1 MVFKNWGC
9 TLAPLWF
16 GMFAGFAFCNTTWA
30 EDNTKIGR
38 INWRSVYADAAEEA
52 AAANKPLL
60 IEVTAVWCG
69 ACRQM
74 QQLTFSDRRV
84 IQRVESAYVPLVIDA
99 DEHPDLVAGFRV
111 ASLPTTLVVSPDLKI
126 LKRFTGYQ
134 SASVLLPELERIVQ
148 QQFAVNAVIQPASS
162 TSVRTLKLPLD
173 TVPPVS
179 ASEPA
184 NTKNFA
190 FDGFDLVGILDDRKL
205 RRGKPEF
212 TSTFRDQEL
221 CFHSEQQLKK
231 FLANP
236 AKYWPVANG
245 KCLVS
250 ERDGQEEAV
259 GDPRLGVTWRGRLW
273 LFADR
278 DHQQRFIQS
287 PRKYASSGM

>member
-1 MVFKNWGC
+1 MLFKDWGC
-9 TLAPLWF
+9 TRMPLWF
-16 GMFAGFAFCNTTWA
+16 GLFAACVLCDTTWA
-30 EDNTKIGR
+30 DDNTKIGR
-38 INWRSVYADAAEEA
+38 INWRSVYADAADEA

-84 IQRVESAYVPLVIDA
+84 IQRVESGYVPLVIDA

-134 SASVLLPELERIVQ
+134 SASSLFSELERISQ
-148 QQFAVNAVIQPASS
+148 QQVTLSAAVQPASS
-162 TSVRTLKLPLD
+162 TTVRTLKLPLD
-173 TVPPVS
+173 AVHPVS
-179 ASEPA
+179 ASAPA
-184 NTKNFA
+184 NTRIFA

-212 TSTFRDQEL
+212 TTTFQNQEL

-250 ERDGQEEAV
+250 ERDGHDEAV

-278 DHQQRFIQS
+278 EHQQRFIQS
-287 PRKYASSGM
+287 PRKYISGGM